1 MVHRGQQTT
10 LAERIDIGERW
21 EAGQTD
27 PEIALA
33 VGCSCWTV
41 RKWRRKYQRE
51 GRPGLDSRMGRPAS
65 GALSKYPAQIRD
77 TIRQMREDNPG
88 WGAITILTEL
98 EIGQRFAGQK
108 LPSRPR
114 IAAFLKQ
121 EGFTRA
127 YERHSDLPQPA
138 ASSVQEPHE
147 EWEVD
152 AQGVIQVPGLGAVT
166 LINIADLFS
175 RLKVDSLSC
184 LHTSHPNTADYQLVL
199 RRAFLQYGLPLRISL
214 DHDSVFFDNV
224 CPSPFPTIL
233 HLWLIALG
241 IEVRF
246 IEQRPP
252 AEHSVIER
260 THQTITQQAI
270 AGRTFRDNASL
281 QKHLSERLAFLN
293 HHFPCRSLGGRAP
306 LIVYPEARH
315 SERSYRP
322 EWEETML
329 DLQLVCDY
337 LSLGRWFRQTGSLGQ
352 LSLGAQRYGV
362 GKDFREQ
369 MMEITFD
376 PQTREL
382 VCLPADA
389 RQEIRLPIRG
399 LTISDLMG
407 ELHPLNTLPAH
418 QLALPFSRS
427 AWRQMELCDSLP
439 GTTL

>member
-1 MVHRGQQTT
+1 MVQRGQQTT
-10 LAERIDIGERW
+10 LEERIEMVERW

-27 PEIALA
+27 LDIALA
-33 VGCSCWTV
+33 VGRSFWTV

-51 GRPGLDSRMGRPAS
+51 GRPGLGSRMGRPAS
-65 GALSKYPAQIRD
+65 GALGQYPAQIRD
-77 TIRQMREDNPG
+77 TIRQMREDNSG
-88 WGAITILTEL
+88 WGATTILTEL
-98 EIGQRFAGQK
+98 EIDPHFAGQK

-138 ASSVQEPHE
+138 ASSVQGPHE

-175 RLKVDSLSC
+175 RLKVDSLPC

-199 RRAFLQYGLPLRISL
+199 RRAFLEYGLPLRISF
-214 DHDSVFFDNV
+214 DHDSVFYDNV
-224 CPSPFPTIL
+224 CPSPFPMTL

-246 IEQRPP
+246 IEQPPP

-260 THQTITQQAI
+260 AHQTITQQAI
-270 AGRTFRDNASL
+270 TGRAFEDGASL

-306 LIVYPEARH
+306 LMVYPEARH
-315 SERSYRP
+315 SERPYRP

-329 DLQLVCDY
+329 DTQLVYDY
-337 LSLGRWFRQTGSLGQ
+337 LSRGRWFRRTGSLGQ

-376 PQTREL
+376 LQTREL
-382 VCLPADA
+382 VCLSADA
-389 RQEIRLPIRG
+389 QEIRLPIRG
-399 LTISDLMG
+399 LAKSDLMG

-427 AWRQMELCDSLP
+427 SCRQMMLCEDLA